1 MSFWEQRIVWGDHDA
16 FQHVNNVRYVRFFES
31 ARIKWMMSLG
41 DELGGPERARAMISA
56 QGVSLILKSIEVQY
70 KRIVTYPDTLLIG
83 YRPLPTPPPSANYH
97 RTDDNSTFHVAASAF
112 SLTQGKMV
120 AHSKEALV
128 WYNYD
133 VGRKCDPGEEARGVV
148 RRRMGAGA
156 GQRVR

>member
-148 RRRMGAGA
+148 RRRMGRSREA
-156 GQRVR
+156 R